1 MPFTLLML
9 SLLALMVSLVGLVRT
24 ADIVSQRAVELHSS
38 WDSVRG
44 GTVEGSEL
52 VLTDRLISRL
62 NAPVPV
68 VRRAAWWSLGLAC
81 VSFAL
86 LAWVV
91 VLARK
96 NDRKTQ
102 KRTYS
107 TMQSTDSVEQAAVM
121 KLLDEMAP
129 LASGDLRVRGSASH
143 TMTGSL
149 ADAFNRIVDQ
159 MRGLVTTLKTSAAQ
173 VQASVEQSR
182 HASRAVAE
190 ACSEQSSQ
198 IHQSS
203 NALVSMSSTMS
214 DLSADA
220 AESSVLA
227 QSAVEQAETG
237 AVALA
242 SSLQH
247 MSRIHTDAEN
257 TTRLMQRLADSVA
270 AIDERMTTIED
281 VAEQTDLLALNTTIR
296 ASAGSRT
303 GPVGEVAA
311 DLGRLSDEVAQLAD
325 VLGQA
330 TRDIGSLTRTISE
343 DAAATVQSMEH
354 TTARLN
360 EGVAQTQQISSA
372 FDLIQSNSLALRER
386 IVAMTERTVEQSAIV
401 RQLSENM
408 DTINQV
414 TRQTLESVSGS
425 TESLDRLQSLAS
437 RLNRSVSDFRL
448 PPGSASAHKSTVNA
462 DSGAQ
467 RVAPRA
473 TIHE

>member
-52 VLTDRLISRL
+52 VLTDRLISRV

-81 VSFAL
+81 VSLAL

-91 VLARK
+91 SSARS
-96 NDRKTQ
+96 NDRRSQ
-102 KRTYS
+102 KLQYK

-129 LASGDLRVRGSASH
+129 LASGDLRVKGSASH

-149 ADAFNRIVDQ
+149 AEAFNQVVDQ
-159 MRGLVTTLKTSAAQ
+159 MRWLVSSLKASAAQ
-173 VQASVEQSR
+173 IQASVDQSR
-182 HASRAVAE
+182 QSSDAVAE

-198 IHQSS
+198 IHRSS

-227 QSAVEQAETG
+227 QSAVEHAETG
-237 AVALA
+237 AVTLA
-242 SSLQH
+242 SSLQ
-247 MSRIHTDAEN
+247 RISQIHADAEN
-257 TTRLMQRLADSVA
+257 TTRLMHRLADSVA
-270 AIDERMTTIED
+270 AIDERVTTIEE

-296 ASAGSRT
+296 ASAGTLSA
-303 GPVGEVAA
+303 PVGDAA
-311 DLGRLSDEVAQLAD
+311 SDLGRLSDEVAQLAD

-360 EGVAQTQQISSA
+360 DGVAQTQQISQA
-372 FDLIQSNSLALRER
+372 FGLIQSNSVALRER
-386 IVAMTERTVEQSAIV
+386 IVAMAERTVEQSATV

-414 TRQTLESVSGS
+414 TRQTIESVSRNAD
-425 TESLDRLQSLAS
+425 SLDRLQELAS
-437 RLNRSVSDFRL
+437 SLNRSVSDFRL
-448 PPGSASAHKSTVNA
+448 PADSAAAGKREAKTVSGAHRAVASAAV
-462 DSGAQ
+462 
-467 RVAPRA
+467 
-473 TIHE
+473 HE